1 MHDPIAA
8 ATVSAHASQGRISRG
23 KSARSGITRQ
33 TKFYDLCSVRGNSGI
48 HHIALMNLFG
58 YEQCNGRILHCL
70 PLPWSA
76 QMGHARGAW
85 QPFERSSP

>member
-33 TKFYDLCSVRGNSGI
+33 TKFYDVVLSPWQQRHSP
-48 HHIALMNLFG
+48 LMNLFG
-58 YEQCNGRILHCL
+58 YEQYNGRILHCL

-76 QMGHARGAW
+76 QVGHARGAW